1 MVHSNSLLFCF
12 STLSWLFLLFI
23 PAAFIEYSLSS
34 VRGGVYMPHSPL
46 SAYHTMPIC
55 SPISVGPPTL
65 LRYNWHNNPY
75 FLSEYILPTV
85 IWNNFLSYLNYSN
98 SLLNLEVAFHK
109 YRLIVGKTNQGV
121 ENREW
126 GGESKQNLYQIKM
139 GGGMCFQN
147 KPDSWA
153 SEIFSIRKDFFF
165 LNHLL
170 LFFFFR
176 RYHWNIIY
184 KVQSPTISYAV
195 LIQTVPYWTWNLII
209 FTFAFLIHFLIH
221 VGK

>member
-34 VRGGVYMPHSPL
+34 VRGGLYMPHSPL

-75 FLSEYILPTV
+75 FLSEYIPPTV

-126 GGESKQNLYQIKM
+126 GGQSKQNLYQIKM
-139 GGGMCFQN
+139 GGACAFKISQIHGLRRSFLSG
-147 KPDSWA
+147 KIFFFWITFSFSFF
-153 SEIFSIRKDFFF
+153 SEDIIETLSIRY
-165 LNHLL
+165 NLL
-170 LFFFFR
+170 L
-176 RYHWNIIY
+176 
-184 KVQSPTISYAV
+184 SPM
-195 LIQTVPYWTWNLII
+195 LC
-209 FTFAFLIHFLIH
+209 
-221 VGK
+221 

>member
-126 GGESKQNLYQIKM
+126 GGQSKQNLYQIKM
-139 GGGMCFQN
+139 GGACAFKISQIHGLRRSFLSG
-147 KPDSWA
+147 KIFFFWITFSFSFF
-153 SEIFSIRKDFFF
+153 SEDIIETLSIRY
-165 LNHLL
+165 NLL
-170 LFFFFR
+170 L
-176 RYHWNIIY
+176 
-184 KVQSPTISYAV
+184 SPM
-195 LIQTVPYWTWNLII
+195 LC
-209 FTFAFLIHFLIH
+209 
-221 VGK
+221 